1 MANWKY
7 LLAVPLTLMQ
17 LPPQFALAQQPPP
30 AQQTPPAQSDASAPA
45 YTQEQLQ
52 QILAPI
58 ALYPD
63 ELLTQV
69 LAASTYPLEVAMAD
83 RWVEQ
88 PQNKG
93 LKDDA
98 LVKALDDQNWDPS
111 VKSLVPFP
119 VVLKTMSDQLDWTQK
134 MGDAFLA
141 QQADVLAAVQA
152 LRARAQAAGKLQS
165 NAQQVVTQDA
175 SAIVIAPAQAST
187 VYVPAYDPS
196 VVYGTWPYPS
206 YPPAYYPPPP
216 GYYVG
221 SALAA
226 GLAFGAGIA
235 ITGALWGWGRPN
247 WGAGSVNVNVN
258 RYNSINSNQFNNFH
272 SNNRSITS
280 NNWQHNPDHRRG
292 VAYSNNQVRQQYRP
306 NQGSNAAQRD
316 AFRGRQSPGQSGPAG
331 GNLQGRMPN
340 GSQPG
345 GGAGGNLQGKLP
357 NGSPA
362 GSGGGLQ
369 GKMPNATPGG
379 GAAAARPNVQ
389 RPNAGGNTAARPQNM
404 QRPSGGGAFQ
414 GAGGNGATTR
424 AQAAQGRSSRASM
437 GGAGGGGGGRG
448 GGGGGG
454 GGRAGGGGGG
464 GGGGGRG
471 GRR

>member
-1 MANWKY
+1 MAKWKY

-17 LPPQFALAQQPPP
+17 LPPQFALAQQAPP
-30 AQQTPPAQSDASAPA
+30 AQQTLPTQTDSNAPA

-83 RWVEQ
+83 RWLEQ
-88 PQNKG
+88 PQNKS

-134 MGDAFLA
+134 LGDAFLA

-175 SAIVIAPAQAST
+175 SAIVIAPAQPST
-187 VYVPAYDPS
+187 VYVPAYDPG
-196 VVYGTWPYPS
+196 VVYGTWPYPA

-247 WGAGSVNVNVN
+247 WGGGSINVNVN
-258 RYNSINSNQFNNFH
+258 RFNSINSNQFNNFH
-272 SNNRSITS
+272 SSNRSITS
-280 NNWQHNPDHRRG
+280 NNWQHNADHRRG
-292 VAYSNNQVRQQYRP
+292 LAYSNNQVRQQYRP
-306 NQGSNAAQRD
+306 NQGSNVAQRD
-316 AFRGRQSPGQSGPAG
+316 AFRGRQSPGQSGLGG

-340 GSQPG
+340 ASQAG
-345 GGAGGNLQGKLP
+345 GGARNNLQGRLP
-357 NGSPA
+357 NGSPG

-369 GKMPNATPGG
+369 GKRPNRFTAWWRCGHEAERSAPERRWQHR
-379 GAAAARPNVQ
+379 GAATKHATSVRRWRCLSGCWRQ
-389 RPNAGGNTAARPQNM
+389 RCHRTCP
-404 QRPSGGGAFQ
+404 
-414 GAGGNGATTR
+414 
-424 AQAAQGRSSRASM
+424 SRA
-437 GGAGGGGGGRG
+437 GPLKPRQHGRY
-448 GGGGGG
+448 
-454 GGRAGGGGGG
+454 
-464 GGGGGRG
+464 
-471 GRR
+471 RRRWRPRRSWWWWWRRWGSQRRRWGSR